1 MSVTIDGRYIGRML
15 RYART
20 QNRLGLIETANIL
33 NITPTDLR
41 MFERG
46 TKVISDAVIMRI
58 MLYGVTK
65 LKARHAPCNRINK
78 KQ

>member
-20 QNRLGLIETANIL
+20 QNRLGLIETANLLHISK
-33 NITPTDLR
+33 TDLR

-46 TKVISDAVIMRI
+46 TIVISESVIMRI
-58 MLYGVTK
+58 MLYGITK
-65 LKARHAPCNRINK
+65 LKSRHAP
-78 KQ
+78 